1 VTTSLADRIAAE
13 LTAAEIALAEGNL
26 GRARVCARRAAG
38 LGIRAWYQR
47 QEGPGWG
54 GDAMTQLV
62 RLRAEPAAPPAVRKA
77 AGRLTTKVDIDH
89 SLPFDDSPLEDA
101 RRILAFVT
109 EPA

>member
-1 VTTSLADRIAAE
+1 VKMEIEGRIEAE
-13 LTAAEIALAEGNL
+13 LEAGEVALGEGNL

-62 RLRAEPAAPPAVRKA
+62 RLRAEPAAPRPVRQA
-77 AGRLTTKVDIDH
+77 AERLTTKVDRDH
-89 SLPFDDSPLEDA
+89 QLPFDNSPIEDA

-109 EPA
+109 EPS